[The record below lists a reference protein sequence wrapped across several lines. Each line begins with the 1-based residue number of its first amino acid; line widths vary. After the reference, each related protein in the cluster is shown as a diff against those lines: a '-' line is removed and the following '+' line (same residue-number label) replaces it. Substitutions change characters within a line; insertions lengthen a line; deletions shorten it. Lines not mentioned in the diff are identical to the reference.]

1 MPAPVV
7 LIHDLRGSANQ
18 WADATASLSAIG
30 HTVIAPDLPGHGFRS
45 ADPLTLETILDTIDT
60 ATLEASSAPIVV
72 GVGVGAHLAIA
83 SVARSGN
90 ARAIVAIGC
99 GTEPLSW
106 LLDSYRISSAAMQ
119 LLPDGGSSVNEWA
132 GRTFAGAGTPEFRA
146 VVGKISQLDVRQS
159 LRVLGVPVA
168 LINGSRDRFR
178 MQERAF
184 TKAAHDG
191 RLVRVAG
198 VANAGS
204 PATVQ
209 ALVETIRSISG
220 SSSDEIA

>member
-7 LIHDLRGSANQ
+7 LIHDLRGSARQ
-18 WADATASLSAIG
+18 WADATTALSAAG
-30 HTVIAPDLPGHGFRS
+30 HTVIAPDLPGHGSRVT
-45 ADPLTLETILDTIDT
+45 APLTLETILDTIAT
-60 ATLEASSAPIVV
+60 ATIEAAEAPVVV
-72 GVGVGAHLAIA
+72 GIGVGAHLAIA
-83 SVARSGN
+83 SVARSKS
-90 ARAIVAIGC
+90 ARAVVAIGC

-119 LLPDGGSSVNEWA
+119 LLPDGGNSVSEWA
-132 GRTFAGAGTPEFRA
+132 GRTFAGQGAGTPEFRA

-159 LRVLGVPVA
+159 LKLLGVPVT

-184 TKAAHDG
+184 TRAAHDG

-198 VANAGS
+198 VARAEA
-204 PATVQ
+204 PTTVR
-209 ALVETIRSISG
+209 ALAETIDALTG
-220 SSSDEIA
+220 EIA